1 MDKVYFFERQDE
13 LRSLTV
19 TLLVLTVIG
28 STGVAC
34 MGGVATGLWH
44 YQLVTTS
51 GGTVEMATLGPLV
64 LMGASASLALTVFV
78 VFVRL
83 VLLHFSRN
91 STRRFFNA
99 RDIVDEAERSTLDAG
114 DQRLLNI
121 VEEMALAAA
130 LPRPHIFVI
139 DDDST
144 INSFALARG
153 SRNSIIGVTAGARD
167 NLSRDELQAMIAHEL
182 AHLGNGDAAINIRLF
197 ALIYGFRWLYDFSV
211 AVIGYPMRKVEWPA
225 GFVIGAWLTF
235 VFGVFFVLGL
245 LGVAVARI
253 MQAAIAR
260 QREYLADASAVQFT
274 RATQGLLGAL
284 RKAGQCE
291 QSRKHRPT
299 HTTAFMMFVSPYRA
313 RSWFFRTHP
322 TIDQRIEAAV
332 AMTPGAQV
340 MGNDELVEVRS

>member
-1 MDKVYFFERQDE
+1 MDKVYFFKRQDK

-19 TLLVLTVIG
+19 KLLVLTVIG

-51 GGTVEMATLGPLV
+51 GGTVEMETLRPIV
-64 LMGASASLALTVFV
+64 IMGASASLALTIFV

-83 VLLHFSRN
+83 VLLHFSRS
-91 STRRFFNA
+91 STRRFFHA
-99 RDIVDEAERSTLDAG
+99 RDLTDEAAHSALDAS
-114 DQRLLNI
+114 DQRLINV
-121 VEEMALAAA
+121 VEEMSLAAA
-130 LPRPHIFVI
+130 FPLPHVFIL
-139 DDDST
+139 DGDST

-167 NLSRDELQAMIAHEL
+167 RLSREELQAMIAHEL
-182 AHLGNGDAAINIRLF
+182 AHLDNGDAAINIRLF

-211 AVIGYPMRKVEWPA
+211 AIIGYPMRKIEWPG
-225 GFVIGAWLTF
+225 GFVIAVWLTF

-245 LGVAVARI
+245 FGVAIARI

-274 RATQGLLGAL
+274 RATSGLLGAL
-284 RKAGQCE
+284 RKAGECE
-291 QSRKHRPT
+291 QSRRHRPT

-313 RSWFFRTHP
+313 RSWLFRTHP
-322 TIDQRIEAAV
+322 KIEQRIEAAI
-332 AMTPGAQV
+332 AMTPGQHKT
-340 MGNDELVEVRS
+340 RSEALAEAGP

>member
-1 MDKVYFFERQDE
+1 MDKVYFFKRQDE

-28 STGVAC
+28 SMGVAC

-51 GGTVEMATLGPLV
+51 GGTVEMETLRPV
-64 LMGASASLALTVFV
+64 VIMGASASLALTLLV
-78 VFVRL
+78 VLVRL
-83 VLLHFSRN
+83 ILLHFSRS

-99 RDIVDEAERSTLDAG
+99 RDIVDEAEHSTLGTA
-114 DQRLLNI
+114 DQRLLNV
-121 VEEMALAAA
+121 VEEMSLAAA
-130 LPRPHIFVI
+130 FPRPHVFVL

-153 SRNSIIGVTAGARD
+153 SRNSIIGITAGARD
-167 NLSRDELQAMIAHEL
+167 RLARDELQAMIAHEL
-182 AHLGNGDAAINIRLF
+182 AHLDNGDAAINIRLF

-245 LGVAVARI
+245 FGVAAARI

-274 RATQGLLGAL
+274 RATRGLLGAL
-284 RKAGQCE
+284 RKAGECE
-291 QSRKHRPT
+291 QDRKHRPT

-313 RSWFFRTHP
+313 RSWVFRTHP
-322 TIDQRIEAAV
+322 KIEQRIEATV
-332 AMTPGAQV
+332 AMAPGLRAPQSE
-340 MGNDELVEVRS
+340 DLAKAHS